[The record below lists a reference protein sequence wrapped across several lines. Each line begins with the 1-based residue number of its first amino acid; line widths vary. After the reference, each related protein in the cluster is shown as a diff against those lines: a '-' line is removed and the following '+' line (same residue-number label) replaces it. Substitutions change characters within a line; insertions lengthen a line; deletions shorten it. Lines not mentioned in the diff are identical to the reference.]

1 MIFSVEARDLDL
13 ELDLPL
19 SKSESNRALMIAF
32 YAGKELYDVP
42 ISDSDDTRLLQRII
56 DKINNA
62 DKRDVVEIDCAN
74 AGTVFRFLMTALSM
88 EEGCWVLT
96 GSERMRQR
104 PIGALVDT
112 LRSLGVEIEYLAEES
127 YPPVILRGCRVN
139 GGETVVCAEQSSQ
152 FVSSLLLAAPLWE
165 NGLNLHIKGVISSLP
180 YIDMTINMMKKCGI
194 DVLRND
200 RDIIVKP
207 GIYNLDGIVIEPD
220 WSAAA
225 FWYEMTA
232 LSNSTRIVLNNL
244 NINSLQADSV
254 SSRLFELMGVKSMA
268 VKNGVMIERNNS
280 ITGQL
285 KFDFTNSPDLFPA
298 VIATCAGLQVD
309 AIFSG
314 LRNLS
319 VKESDR
325 KKAMMNELSK
335 INVSFKNVSEDTLEM
350 LAPDVLPRFTENNPL
365 IFNNYADHRIAMAL
379 SILSMKIGAVSMN
392 NIEVVSK
399 SYPNF
404 YEIIDRSC
412 RL

>member
-127 YPPVILRGCRVN
+127 YPPVMLRGCRVN

-207 GIYNLDGIVIEPD
+207 
-220 WSAAA
+220 
-225 FWYEMTA
+225 
-232 LSNSTRIVLNNL
+232 
-244 NINSLQADSV
+244 
-254 SSRLFELMGVKSMA
+254 
-268 VKNGVMIERNNS
+268 
-280 ITGQL
+280 
-285 KFDFTNSPDLFPA
+285 
-298 VIATCAGLQVD
+298 
-309 AIFSG
+309 
-314 LRNLS
+314 
-319 VKESDR
+319 
-325 KKAMMNELSK
+325 
-335 INVSFKNVSEDTLEM
+335 
-350 LAPDVLPRFTENNPL
+350 
-365 IFNNYADHRIAMAL
+365 
-379 SILSMKIGAVSMN
+379 
-392 NIEVVSK
+392 
-399 SYPNF
+399 
-404 YEIIDRSC
+404 
-412 RL
+412 